1 MAGRYLKFHIVE
13 YSQSKFP
20 IKLLKSVQS
29 SRSKN
34 LLSLNK
40 YFVLFAGSTR
50 QIIQKSQSDAEETI
64 ENWRQAD
71 EQATREAHDT
81 ATVQCAE
88 LTDFGGRLRD
98 QIRASDQAVS
108 ILVQKQFKRD
118 LPTGT
123 KKNSD
128 YFFFF
133 YVFQK

>member
-1 MAGRYLKFHIVE
+1 MFR
-13 YSQSKFP
+13 
-20 IKLLKSVQS
+20 
-29 SRSKN
+29 
-34 LLSLNK
+34 
-40 YFVLFAGSTR
+40 LFAGSTR

-123 KKNSD
+123 KKIVIIFFLLKITLLTIYRTNSWTSRKTIPKESCGW
-128 YFFFF
+128 YS
-133 YVFQK
+133 

>member
-1 MAGRYLKFHIVE
+1 MKKKTEKFTTHF
-13 YSQSKFP
+13 S
-20 IKLLKSVQS
+20 
-29 SRSKN
+29 
-34 LLSLNK
+34 
-40 YFVLFAGSTR
+40 FAGSTR

-118 LPTGT
+118 LPTGK

-128 YFFFF
+128 Y
-133 YVFQK
+133 VFSLTCSKNNFIDDL